1 MFFHRNKIRAFR
13 SVRLATS
20 ILGLLVGFQVLGKES
35 SPLGYPVSRI
45 SFSHAQSFDDLPDLS
60 ELAKASLE
68 LDCSESVVSLFDLM
82 RGASPVLPMSH
93 KDFFKLSE
101 VALHFMKSKGY
112 EGVVVFPDPKQI
124 NPVSGKDLRKQG
136 DTTLGFLVWVS
147 VLKSVR
153 LDTAGLK
160 EKEEKP
166 AEGLM
171 DAYLESGFHRP
182 AHSLAVLRSFPKDGA
197 ASLPDLQGLPRSHRR
212 TGQGGRGS
220 SGGKKTKQ
228 AVHSIPCQFR
238 LRNHREMVVLGGASE
253 PIN

>member
-1 MFFHRNKIRAFR
+1 
-13 SVRLATS
+13 
-20 ILGLLVGFQVLGKES
+20 
-35 SPLGYPVSRI
+35 
-45 SFSHAQSFDDLPDLS
+45 
-60 ELAKASLE
+60 
-68 LDCSESVVSLFDLM
+68 
-82 RGASPVLPMSH
+82 MSH

-160 EKEEKP
+160 EKEENRLK
-166 AEGLM
+166 AWM
-171 DAYLESGFHRP
+171 DAYLESADSIDRP
-182 AHSLAVLRSFPKDGA
+182 IRSQFYDHFQRWGSIPRTFKVSLGAADDPGKVDAVLRA
-197 ASLPDLQGLPRSHRR
+197 
-212 TGQGGRGS
+212 GRPN
-220 SGGKKTKQ
+220 KKS
-228 AVHSIPCQFR
+228 SIPCQFR
-238 LRNHREMVVLGGASE
+238 FRNHRNGCSRASE